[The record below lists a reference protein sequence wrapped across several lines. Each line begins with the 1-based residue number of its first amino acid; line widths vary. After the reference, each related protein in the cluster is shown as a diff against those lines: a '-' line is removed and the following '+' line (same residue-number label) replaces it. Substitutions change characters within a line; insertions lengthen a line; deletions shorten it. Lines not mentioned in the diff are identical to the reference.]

1 MLKGSVSLRLAIGH
15 TTVAVISEWFSI
27 GRSDLRRCLLGA
39 ITGGTPHWQRRHLAW
54 LQAAAKSSVVYGQ
67 LWSTCCH

>member
-1 MLKGSVSLRLAIGH
+1 
-15 TTVAVISEWFSI
+15 VISEWFSI